1 MTADTITQFAVYVGL
16 LVLGAS
22 FLLTVWR
29 VIKGPTL
36 PDRVIALDML
46 VGIVMGFIALIAIR
60 TGFTLY
66 IDIAISLGLV
76 GFLATVA
83 FARFILSRKRRGGED
98 GSPPEPV
105 KPELK
110 PVTQD
115 ASKPA
120 AVKSRAK
127 DRPSPGAVPDPVP
140 ERTAARIMPVV
151 ADASPAEAPAKP
163 ATRKADA
170 TKASAAKVKIA
181 KAKAAGKAAVAAE
194 AAAGRAKATKP
205 RAATKPTK
213 PAKPAKKGTP

>member
-1 MTADTITQFAVYVGL
+1 MTAETITQFAVHLGL
-16 LVLGAS
+16 VVLGVS

-83 FARFILSRKRRGGED
+83 FARFILSRQRREGED
-98 GSPPEPV
+98 GSPPAAVAPPATV
-105 KPELK
+105 PSRTRRK
-110 PVTQD
+110 D
-115 ASKPA
+115 KPA
-120 AVKSRAK
+120 PPAPAPSAPTLPAA
-127 DRPSPGAVPDPVP
+127 PSPKA
-140 ERTAARIMPVV
+140 AAR
-151 ADASPAEAPAKP
+151 PAK
-163 ATRKADA
+163 AEVTKAEA

-181 KAKAAGKAAVAAE
+181 KAKE
-194 AAAGRAKATKP
+194 AGRAKA
-205 RAATKPTK
+205 AAPQEPAKGTAPAKTVKRK
-213 PAKPAKKGTP
+213 PAARADRKEKP

>member
-1 MTADTITQFAVYVGL
+1 MTAETITQFAVHLGL
-16 LVLGAS
+16 VVLGVS

-83 FARFILSRKRRGGED
+83 FARFILSRQRREGED
-98 GSPPEPV
+98 GSPPAAVAPPATV
-105 KPELK
+105 PSRTRRK
-110 PVTQD
+110 D
-115 ASKPA
+115 KPA
-120 AVKSRAK
+120 PAASAPPLSGV
-127 DRPSPGAVPDPVP
+127 PGPAA
-140 ERTAARIMPVV
+140 AAR
-151 ADASPAEAPAKP
+151 PAK
-163 ATRKADA
+163 AEVTKAEA

-181 KAKAAGKAAVAAE
+181 KARE
-194 AAAGRAKATKP
+194 AGRAKA
-205 RAATKPTK
+205 AAPQEPAKGTAPAKTVKRK
-213 PAKPAKKGTP
+213 PAAKADRKEEP